1 MLTPYSD
8 ITSSSSE
15 TDGVPNATE
24 KPRKKG
30 RKRVNVTQHEKMQL
44 EMTFRHQPYLI
55 GDDEKML
62 AQRLGLTAKNVR
74 VSENV
79 SLWF

>member
-44 EMTFRHQPYLI
+44 EMAFRDQLYLI
-55 GDDEKML
+55 GDDEKVL